1 MPELYIGLLFEG
13 FLRQERT
20 CVVGTELGRSCPVTS
35 LGGCVAT
42 SCFPLYCV
50 SRLCLGASQI
60 KVTVVAAETQKHF
73 HQKWGHLR
81 TGMMVWCF
89 SG

>member
-1 MPELYIGLLFEG
+1 MPELHVGLLFRG

-20 CVVGTELGRSCPVTS
+20 CVVGIELGRRCPVTS
-35 LGGCVAT
+35 LSGCVAT

-60 KVTVVAAETQKHF
+60 KVTCGSCRDPDA
-73 HQKWGHLR
+73 
-81 TGMMVWCF
+81 F
-89 SG
+89 SSTVGIS